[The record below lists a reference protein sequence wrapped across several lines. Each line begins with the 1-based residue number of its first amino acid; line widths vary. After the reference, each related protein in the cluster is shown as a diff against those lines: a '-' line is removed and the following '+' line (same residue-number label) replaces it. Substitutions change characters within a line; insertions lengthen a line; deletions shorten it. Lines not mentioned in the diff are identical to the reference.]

1 MAQATARHIL
11 VETEEECLSLK
22 EQIENGLDFAEAAKN
37 NSSCP
42 SGGKGGDLGSF
53 APGQLFPS
61 ITLKPFISI
70 SFSHKTGG
78 TTKTIWALE
87 DIWFNTS

>member
-37 NSSCP
+37 KETGERKIFFN
-42 SGGKGGDLGSF
+42 LGPKNNWEKLLDIEF
-53 APGQLFPS
+53 
-61 ITLKPFISI
+61 K
-70 SFSHKTGG
+70 
-78 TTKTIWALE
+78 E
-87 DIWFNTS
+87 DIEKEFKTEMCELGYI